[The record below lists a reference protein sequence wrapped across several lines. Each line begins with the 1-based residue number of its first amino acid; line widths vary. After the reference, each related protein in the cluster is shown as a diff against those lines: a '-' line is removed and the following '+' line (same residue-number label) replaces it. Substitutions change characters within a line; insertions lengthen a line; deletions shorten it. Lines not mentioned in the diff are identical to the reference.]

1 MADFNLDGHLDVF
14 VSLRNSNSN
23 YGASVYGY
31 VWDVFNNTTSSPFAI
46 NTSWSGKSIP
56 LIADID
62 NDGMMEVIIQGD
74 ANGNYKYLAF
84 RYNPQSA
91 SFTNLWGMQPDEDSY
106 SNSITA
112 FDFNQDGL
120 LELLICD
127 QSMVRIV
134 NGSGKSHITHNDTAS
149 VYVMTS
155 FPFSETTIMQYP
167 VIADVDN
174 DGHAEIVFVGN
185 NRLNILESSAAPW
198 APARKVWNQY
208 MYNITCVNEDL
219 TVPQSLFNNAY
230 AFTDPQGVVR
240 RPYNNFLQQATTIDR
255 YGRPFYAV
263 PDLVMDSASVNYGDD
278 SVTIT
283 FHYCNQGDNT
293 VNAPYTCSVSAP
305 GLTEPIYTDTIEAS
319 LPMDSC
325 GQGLLR
331 LANSL
336 LCGVADLDSVT
347 VTLRT
352 GGQPECDSTNN
363 SVIVALH
370 PTFRD
375 TVAVSICDN
384 QPYTIWDTAYNTS
397 GYHIHT
403 VHHATGCD
411 SIHTLDLTVRATTT
425 GDTAANVCDSFI
437 WYNQT
442 FTQSGNQAIHTFT
455 NSANCDSTVTL
466 HLTVRYSTASTYY
479 DTVIENLL
487 PRSFNGHSFTNDTAN
502 VLVTIPNAVGCD
514 SNITYHLH
522 VHHNVFV
529 TVDSNL
535 CNDILPITWNGV
547 VFDTLVSQTD
557 TMTRSV
563 TFTAVTG
570 ADSTVRM
577 NLHVHPLYD
586 HHQYEEICDKQ
597 TFAFG
602 DSVYASTGDYTDT
615 LRSIHGCDSL
625 STLHLV
631 VHNIYE
637 QHYVDTICHDM
648 TYEWR
653 GHTVHSTAD
662 NLTEDF
668 ILHDSLYSIY
678 GCDSVDILTL
688 TKMALPEIAF
698 TADTD
703 CSISGYRLSV
713 SATAPLSTGEE
724 PRRMPYLHWTA
735 SPRDHSLSGQES
747 ADTVGVSPRI
757 TTKYILY
764 ADYHKTPLCPATDS
778 ITLDQIIV
786 PKAIIK
792 VNPTTL
798 SRDNLHF
805 VAQDKTQSY
814 HTHCYWYLDGMMY
827 PGSGPIFEGD
837 ADPEA
842 DSVVIGLEVE
852 NGQCRDT
859 AEMTLHIN
867 KVIVYVPNIFTP
879 SKEDNNIFR
888 IVTRGVTE
896 GDLYIYDRVGNL
908 VFHTNDLSQGWGG
921 THNGQPCQQRAYVWK
936 LRFRTVDQPD
946 GDQVKTGTV
955 TLIR

>member
-1 MADFNLDGHLDVF
+1 
-14 VSLRNSNSN
+14 
-23 YGASVYGY
+23 
-31 VWDVFNNTTSSPFAI
+31 
-46 NTSWSGKSIP
+46 
-56 LIADID
+56 
-62 NDGMMEVIIQGD
+62 
-74 ANGNYKYLAF
+74 
-84 RYNPQSA
+84 
-91 SFTNLWGMQPDEDSY
+91 
-106 SNSITA
+106 
-112 FDFNQDGL
+112 
-120 LELLICD
+120 
-127 QSMVRIV
+127 
-134 NGSGKSHITHNDTAS
+134 
-149 VYVMTS
+149 
-155 FPFSETTIMQYP
+155 
-167 VIADVDN
+167 
-174 DGHAEIVFVGN
+174 VG
-185 NRLNILESSAAPW
+185 
-198 APARKVWNQY
+198 
-208 MYNITCVNEDL
+208 
-219 TVPQSLFNNAY
+219 
-230 AFTDPQGVVR
+230 
-240 RPYNNFLQQATTIDR
+240 
-255 YGRPFYAV
+255 
-263 PDLVMDSASVNYGDD
+263 
-278 SVTIT
+278 
-283 FHYCNQGDNT
+283 
-293 VNAPYTCSVSAP
+293 
-305 GLTEPIYTDTIEAS
+305 
-319 LPMDSC
+319 
-325 GQGLLR
+325 
-331 LANSL
+331 
-336 LCGVADLDSVT
+336 
-347 VTLRT
+347 
-352 GGQPECDSTNN
+352 CDSTTTLHLMVRYSNTGDTIA
-363 SVIVALH
+363 SVCDSFNWYGTTYTASTNT
-370 PTFRD
+370 PT
-375 TVAVSICDN
+375 
-384 QPYTIWDTAYNTS
+384 
-397 GYHIHT
+397 
-403 VHHATGCD
+403 HHSTNAMGCD
-411 SIHTLDLTVRATTT
+411 STTTLLLTVRYSTLGDTIASVCDYLNWYGTTYTASTNTPTHHSTNAAGCDSTTTLHLTVRYSTT
-425 GDTAANVCDSFI
+425 GDTTANACDTFI

-570 ADSTVRM
+570 ADSTVQM
-577 NLHVHPLYD
+577 NLYVHPLYD

-631 VHNIYE
+631 VHDIYE

-688 TKMALPEIAF
+688 TKMALPRIAF

-735 SPRDHSLSGQES
+735 SPRDHSLLGQES
-747 ADTVGVSPRI
+747 YDTVGVSPRI

-798 SRDNLHF
+798 SLDNLHF

-908 VFHTNDLSQGWGG
+908 VFHTNDLSQGWDG